1 MMAYKLQLSQ
11 FAISN
16 AAIFSR
22 HESLTQT
29 LFFREFEQRVFH
41 EFDGR
46 RFSVE
51 TSAPFVVSLFDE
63 LFDVRSQSF
72 VHFAPVSRQREFMQ
86 KRSLEQ
92 HFPRTLDSEN

>member
-1 MMAYKLQLSQ
+1 MTYVLQPRQ
-11 FAISN
+11 FSISN
-16 AAIFSR
+16 ATISSL

-63 LFDVRSQSF
+63 LFDIRSQS
-72 VHFAPVSRQREFMQ
+72 QREFMQ

-92 HFPRTLDSEN
+92 HFSRTLDSEN